1 VSAGLPLEP
10 GIAPERASGHQ
21 ALGCTGADVTES
33 INLDRSGDREASAE
47 GTGTRTFLLWQPAS

>member
-1 VSAGLPLEP
+1 MDLPLEP